1 MLTSNLPINQNKNL
15 NNSLNT
21 DEEQDKTRK
30 RNALQRNII
39 MLESDLRKKTVQK
52 ELVFSELRRLKKE
65 ESQIRMNSQLKQ
77 EEMKKLED
85 DIRMME
91 MEISSKIGRA
101 SCRERV

>member
-1 MLTSNLPINQNKNL
+1 MLKSNLPINQNKNL

-91 MEISSKIGRA
+91 MEISSTKKKINLL
-101 SCRERV
+101 

>member
-1 MLTSNLPINQNKNL
+1 
-15 NNSLNT
+15 
-21 DEEQDKTRK
+21 
-30 RNALQRNII
+30 

-65 ESQIRMNSQLKQ
+65 ESEIRMNQQLKQ

-91 MEISSKIGRA
+91 MEISSTNKKINLL
-101 SCRERV
+101 

>member
-91 MEISSKIGRA
+91 MEISSTKKKINLL
-101 SCRERV
+101 

>member
-1 MLTSNLPINQNKNL
+1 
-15 NNSLNT
+15 
-21 DEEQDKTRK
+21 
-30 RNALQRNII
+30 

-91 MEISSKIGRA
+91 MEISSTKKKINLL
-101 SCRERV
+101 

>member
-65 ESQIRMNSQLKQ
+65 ESEIRMNQQLKQ

-91 MEISSKIGRA
+91 MEISSTKKKINLL
-101 SCRERV
+101 

>member
-39 MLESDLRKKTVQK
+39 MLE
-52 ELVFSELRRLKKE
+52 
-65 ESQIRMNSQLKQ
+65 
-77 EEMKKLED
+77 
-85 DIRMME
+85 
-91 MEISSKIGRA
+91 
-101 SCRERV
+101 